1 MRFFSAFN
9 LAGTKSFRLSSRKLM
24 GEYGGNGQNIPESV
38 REYLV
43 ADHGKVILQRD
54 QSGAEALIVSH
65 LARPG
70 NYLELFKVGIKPHT
84 YLALNIF
91 IDKFAAWAGV
101 PKSELALKSP
111 AQLKALGDLWVRLN
125 TYISSHEDNTAEYA
139 LGKMTAH
146 AKSYDMGPNT
156 FQLNVLQ
163 RSGGRIR
170 LTLQEAKQFLLTF
183 EALFPEIIEW
193 QNEIR
198 RQLKDTR
205 TLCNLFGHPRVF
217 HGRWTSEL
225 FREAL
230 SFIPQSTV
238 GVLTSIAVT
247 DIQQQIEDGTLEGD
261 LLLNVHDAI
270 VMQVPDNEE
279 CIRHAMFAMDCAFKR
294 PLPSRHSGTFTM
306 KSEGMYGPTWAKHT
320 MKKWKDN

>member
-9 LAGTKSFRLSSRKLM
+9 LAGTKSFRLSSRKFLS
-24 GEYGGNGQNIPESV
+24 EYGGNGQNVPESI

-43 ADHGKVILQRD
+43 ADPGKVILQRD
-54 QSGAEALIVSH
+54 QSGAEALIVAH

-70 NYLELFKVGIKPHT
+70 NYFELFNVGIKPHT

-91 IDKFAAWAGV
+91 IDKFSAWAKHL
-101 PKSELALKSP
+101 PDRYQMKSPRELAS
-111 AQLKALGDLWVRLN
+111 LGEWPDIN
-125 TYISSHEDNTAEYA
+125 KYISGHPDNDAEYA

-146 AKSYDMGPNT
+146 AKSYDMGAQT

-170 LTLQEAKQFLLTF
+170 LSLNDAKKFLTTF
-183 EALFPEIIEW
+183 EILFPEIIEW

-198 RQLKDTR
+198 E
-205 TLCNLFGHPRVF
+205 TLRKARVLTNLFGYPREF
-217 HGRWTSEL
+217 HGRWTPEL

-247 DIQQQIEDGTLEGD
+247 LLQQKIERERLAWD
-261 LLLNVHDAI
+261 LLFNVHDAV
-270 VMQVPDNEE
+270 VMQVPDDMEH
-279 CIRHAMFAMDCAFKR
+279 IKYAMKAMDDAFR
-294 PLPSRHSGTFTM
+294 QPLASRHSGVFYM
-306 KSEGMYGPTWAKHT
+306 KSEGMYGPTWAKKT